1 MCFKPR
7 KIPRHLILEQPPKP
21 GWLQRHWV
29 GCVLTCTLVML
40 GLILS
45 DVARAEMPASHSG
58 ELHFASGHAAT
69 HLESEADVDI
79 TGLIARIRLT
89 QQFRN
94 DSDQWQEAT
103 YTFPLNE
110 TSAVNR
116 MEMHIGE
123 KRIVATIREKQEA
136 RKIYQAAV
144 KAGKR
149 AALTEQQ
156 RPNLFTQKV
165 ANLAPGETVAIK
177 LEITQ
182 PVDYR
187 AGRFSWRLPTTLTPR
202 YIPGQPLMGVSASLP
217 ESETPAE
224 PTLPDAMTTDYFG
237 WARPTTQVPDADK
250 ITPPQRHSAHSPG
263 LINPI
268 TLRVRLQAGLPL
280 SNIAASYHEID
291 LHKQGEYHH
300 ITTREPQVAMDRDFE
315 LHWTP
320 VVGAAPKAAFFTEMV
335 EGENYGY
342 LMLLPGQSPHTSNLP
357 RDVTFIIDTS
367 GSMSGPSIEQAKSS
381 LQLALARLQPS
392 DRFNVIEFNSVYSQV
407 FPASV
412 PASSQNLA
420 RAHDFVRNLQA
431 SGGTEMKPAL
441 EAALNQPAS
450 ELWLQQLVFI
460 TDGSVGNEQE
470 LLSLIHHKLGAT
482 RLFTVGIGSAP
493 NGFFMRKAAQF
504 GRGDFVQIG
513 DVNEVNQKM
522 KQLFDKLESAA
533 LTQVK
538 IDWPQAVEVEQWPAR
553 LPDLYA
559 HQPLLVAA
567 RLRGPFVGQTIAVS
581 GRSQAG
587 DWRTTLTLTPNQPGA
602 ASKGVAT
609 LWARAKIDALL
620 DQLVTGKS
628 REEVRNEV
636 LPIALTHQLLSPYTS
651 FVAVEETPV
660 RPMDQALS
668 KTAVANTLPAGTPTL
683 AYPRTATPAPL
694 WLIAGCL
701 SLLMAGLLRRRR
713 HA

>member
-1 MCFKPR
+1 MCFKTR

-29 GCVLTCTLVML
+29 GCVLTGTLLML

-45 DVARAEMPASHSG
+45 DVARADSETSHSG
-58 ELHFASGHAAT
+58 ELHFANGASAT
-69 HLESEADVDI
+69 HLNSEADVEI

-89 QQFRN
+89 QHFRN
-94 DSDQWQEAT
+94 DSSQWQEAT

-116 MEMHIGE
+116 MEMQIGD
-123 KRIVATIREKQEA
+123 KRIVASIREKQEA
-136 RKIYQAAV
+136 KKIYQQAV
-144 KAGKR
+144 QAGKR
-149 AALTEQQ
+149 AALTEQH
-156 RPNLFTQKV
+156 RPNLFSQKV
-165 ANLAPGETVAIK
+165 ANIAPGETVAIQ

-202 YIPGQPLMGVSASLP
+202 YIPGRPLVEARSATDEETASLP
-217 ESETPAE
+217 SVVDG
-224 PTLPDAMTTDYFG
+224 LDTDYFG
-237 WARPTTQVPDADK
+237 WARPTTQVPDAHA
-250 ITPPQRHSAHSPG
+250 ITPPQRHTGLSAE
-263 LINPI
+263 LVNPI
-268 TLRVRLQAGLPL
+268 TIRVKLQAGLPL
-280 SNIAASYHEID
+280 SNIAASYHELN

-300 ITTREPQVAMDRDFE
+300 ITTRDPQVAMDRDFE

-320 VVGAAPKAAFFTEMV
+320 VVGAAPEAAFFTEMV
-335 EGENYGY
+335 DGENYGY
-342 LMLLPGQSPHTSNLP
+342 LMLLPGQSTHNSNLP

-381 LQLALARLQPS
+381 LQLALTRLQPS
-392 DRFNVIEFNSVYSQV
+392 DRFNVIEFNSVFSQV

-412 PASSQNLA
+412 PASSQHLA

-470 LLSLIHHKLGAT
+470 LLSLIHQKLGAT

-533 LTQVK
+533 LTQVQ
-538 IDWPQAVEVEQWPAR
+538 IDWPQAVEVEHWPAR

-567 RLRGPFVGQTIAVS
+567 RLRGPFVGQTVTIS

-587 DWRTTLTLTPNQPGA
+587 DWQTTLGLNPNQPGA

-628 REEVRNEV
+628 RDDVRAEV
-636 LPIALTHQLLSPYTS
+636 LPIALTHQLLSPFTS
-651 FVAVEETPV
+651 FVAVEEKPV
-660 RPMDQALS
+660 RPMDQALN
-668 KTAVANTLPAGTPTL
+668 KTTVANALPAGTPVMS
-683 AYPRTATPAPL
+683 YPRTATPAPL
-694 WLIAGCL
+694 WMLAGL
-701 SLLMAGLLRRRR
+701 FSLLLAWFCNRGRE